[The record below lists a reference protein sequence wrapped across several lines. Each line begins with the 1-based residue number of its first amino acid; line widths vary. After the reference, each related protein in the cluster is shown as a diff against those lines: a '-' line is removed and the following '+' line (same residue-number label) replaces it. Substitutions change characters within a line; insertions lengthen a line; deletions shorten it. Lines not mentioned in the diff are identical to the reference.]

1 MQNWHKSFTIRSQ
14 QRKRVPCEDPN
25 DFFNS
30 EESREV
36 KNNLFMAWKDRS
48 DSNLRLTTSKRL
60 FQEVLK
66 NLELKRAVS

>member
-1 MQNWHKSFTIRSQ
+1 
-14 QRKRVPCEDPN
+14 
-25 DFFNS
+25 
-30 EESREV
+30 
-36 KNNLFMAWKDRS
+36 MAWKDRS